1 MKIWLLFTLVA
12 LYGFKASAQCAIDK
26 SIITNNSWRTTVHHA
41 RYIGNA
47 PSYVFAA
54 GGDTA
59 ANWNVLRKP
68 IDIKQIPEKALVYK
82 KRVEDSIISYS
93 GKAFFNDLRF
103 ISAEVVYPDRVEH
116 FRQHGRPDILQM
128 YTATYLYTYR
138 TEVDSLAYVDFEF
151 PVNGNGDLMD
161 WLIIPQKGKY
171 RPVIKKVD
179 YCKLIK
185 VAGNAANDLFPV
197 GEISFEYDMNLKN
210 FNWIITHKSSVVQTE
225 SGKYSIRNVRVD
237 AADLGQVTP
246 GFTTQ
251 EVIVDYIKLIPKT
264 TE

>member
-1 MKIWLLFTLVA
+1 MKVWLLFTLVA
-12 LYGFKASAQCAIDK
+12 LSELRASAQCAIDK

-82 KRVEDSIISYS
+82 KTVEDSIISYS
-93 GKAFFNDLRF
+93 GKAFYSDLRF
-103 ISAEVVYPDRVEH
+103 ISAEVVYPEKVDH

-138 TEVDSLAYVDFEF
+138 VEIDSLAYVDFEF
-151 PVNGNGDLMD
+151 PVNANGDLMD
-161 WLIIPQKGKY
+161 MLTIPQKGNYK
-171 RPVIKKVD
+171 PVIKSVD
-179 YCKLIK
+179 YCKLLKI
-185 VAGNAANDLFPV
+185 AGSAAKDLFPV
-197 GEISFEYDMNLKN
+197 GEISFEYDIRLKR
-210 FNWIITHKSSVVQTE
+210 FNWMFTHKTTVVHTQSGRYSV
-225 SGKYSIRNVRVD
+225 RNVSIN
-237 AADLGQVTP
+237 AADFSEVAP
-246 GFTTQ
+246 GFSTE
-251 EVIVDYIKLIPKT
+251 EVIVDTVKLIPET